1 MFKYIFLALGVTALP
16 PETATGLSVAAN
28 AVIKPG
34 VACPMYRCLP
44 PTCAKGQILVPQ
56 SDSNG
61 CYRCPIC
68 KPCPALPCA
77 APLCPVAQ
85 QTTVDQANGCP
96 GCPTCNNKCGPLQ
109 HVCPCA
115 TGSYCLFAGG
125 MCKTPDSPCSNDP
138 VCGPKQHSC
147 PCATGSYCLAGNAA
161 CISPD
166 SACPS
171 DCPKLFCPALLCAVE
186 LQRKAVTK
194 KNGCPGCP
202 HCPKAPTPCTC
213 GAACTMNG
221 GGSGVCQVGGQC
233 AVNIIK
239 PNCGG
244 TVGGDSCGK
253 CGSSC
258 TINNNA
264 GLCQADGKCLAGT
277 YDKPFCPVC
286 QLNCPLLVCPLT
298 EQVPST
304 AVCGCPTC
312 RVCPFIACPAIVC
325 PVEQQQSP
333 TTCGCPVCKLHIPI
347 LQGPLATAPPLGQP
361 ETGENSVRVQAGVQV
376 GAAVKALGR

>member
-96 GCPTCNNKCGPLQ
+96 GCPTCNN
-109 HVCPCA
+109 
-115 TGSYCLFAGG
+115 
-125 MCKTPDSPCSNDP
+125 N
-138 VCGPKQHSC
+138 
-147 PCATGSYCLAGNAA
+147 
-161 CISPD
+161 
-166 SACPS
+166 
-171 DCPKLFCPALLCAVE
+171 CPKLFCPALLCAVE